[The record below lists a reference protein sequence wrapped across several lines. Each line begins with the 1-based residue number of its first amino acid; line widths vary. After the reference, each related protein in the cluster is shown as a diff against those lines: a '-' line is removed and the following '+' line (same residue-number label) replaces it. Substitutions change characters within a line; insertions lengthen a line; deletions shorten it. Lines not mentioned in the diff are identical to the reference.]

1 MNSKQLMEN
10 ENMKLE
16 EVSKLNIQ
24 NFEASDYHLN
34 IHDCSVPANTYLP
47 AY

>member
-16 EVSKLNIQ
+16 QDSKLNIQ
-24 NFEASDYHLN
+24 NFKASGYHLN
-34 IHDCSVPANTYLP
+34 IHDCSALANTYLH